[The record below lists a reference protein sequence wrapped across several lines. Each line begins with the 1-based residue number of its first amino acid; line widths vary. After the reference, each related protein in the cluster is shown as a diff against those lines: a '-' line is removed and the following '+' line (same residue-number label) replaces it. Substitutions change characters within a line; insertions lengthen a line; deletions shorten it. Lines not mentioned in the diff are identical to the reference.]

1 MGTLNNNKLINKY
14 GVIRT
19 NTNSDVVDIY
29 GNIRTSS
36 QFKNCKVVDIY
47 GNVGC
52 MTLTPIGFYNG
63 NANTNTA
70 HILTYTY
77 DYQTFGGN
85 YTPPNLV
92 EFGCIPDYHIVFTGV
107 ISGLQNMRISGTA
120 EALGDGLYGGGTVI
134 FLGDNTYNNDTI
146 IQAGATLVLGSIDG
160 TSGKTALSEVWVYGG
175 STLDVLGAY
184 TSFTSVIKSLTSI
197 AGSTTNYKG
206 PGVCGQGMFNLN
218 QSASG
223 VMNGTINIEKAIVL
237 QKTNCS
243 SGPSG
248 LFNIL
253 DGGTLEY
260 NNFTNNLRIN
270 LYGCG
275 WCNAAGV
282 EQGALSLKFTQ
293 TIDSIINVADSSCI
307 KTATGI
313 TSTFAKPLTGS
324 APLELSNIDGTSSL
338 STKMFFTDVTGGTTY
353 NGVITVKNLVVRAE
367 STTLATAD
375 FLLTNNGFLQTSRVT
390 AGYTVDDITIST
402 PESGISVFPTSTTL
416 NNVCGKIFASSFS
429 APNGFTVNA
438 YSNLKVA
445 GTYDILVVSG
455 AHTTTLP
462 TVGENTTGKAI
473 SFAWVGSTLKM
484 TLS

>member
-63 NANTNTA
+63 QANTNTP

-85 YTPPNLV
+85 YTPPNIV
-92 EFGCIPDYHIVFTGV
+92 EFGALAGYHIVFTGV
-107 ISGLQNMRISGTA
+107 ISGLQVMRIAGSDDS
-120 EALGDGLYGGGTVI
+120 LGEFNGGGTVI
-134 FLGDNTYNNDTI
+134 FTGNNSYSNITY
-146 IQAGATLVLGSIDG
+146 IQGPDAHLVLGTIDG
-160 TSGKTALSEVWVYGG
+160 TSGSIFASEAWVETGA
-175 STLDVLGAY
+175 TLDVLGAY

-218 QSASG
+218 QSGSG
-223 VMNGTINIEKAIVL
+223 VMNGTLNIENAIVL

-243 SGPSG
+243 SGPNG

-275 WCNAAGV
+275 WCDAAGV

-293 TIDSIINVADSSCI
+293 TIDSIINVADSACI

-367 STTLATAD
+367 STTLAAAD

-402 PESGISVFPTSTTL
+402 PESGISVFPTSITL

-473 SFAWVGSTLKM
+473 SFAWVGGTLKM
-484 TLS
+484 TLA